1 MKLVKICFFNLLFLS
16 FTTVLAQNY
25 SAQAP
30 YVSPESVT
38 GGWLP
43 PRWTSAI
50 FPPSSTPLPL
60 PNKELTDEDKRI
72 AKMADSMF
80 ERHTAALG
88 VLLIEK
94 GKIIYERYRAPGTVT
109 SPMFSWSMSKT
120 LVGDTIGQMMCAGV
134 IGELDKPASTYS
146 KDLEGTVYGEAT
158 VKNLLTMSSGVAAA
172 DANGSHRV
180 GQWAGLTNGWYTNLS
195 LIKEFKDRGKT
206 FFGNPLK
213 SGDNFNYS
221 NIDTTALSNIADNN
235 GGFVENFDK
244 YIWSQIGAE
253 NKGYWMLGADKKV
266 IAFGGFSAT
275 DRDWGRLAM
284 FSISQLKSDKT
295 CISNYMKEATSRQIS
310 NSKKLQG
317 KLWHYYGYQQWIGNY
332 GSHASYW
339 WVGFAGQSVAIDP
352 VSERIIVVSSH
363 VDNYRGEIFNLFGAW
378 QRIPTN

>member
-1 MKLVKICFFNLLFLS
+1 MKLVNIYFFNLLFLS
-16 FTTVLAQNY
+16 FTVAEAQVASV
-25 SAQAP
+25 SALGVAGSMTWGSYKQA
-30 YVSPESVT
+30 V
-38 GGWLP
+38 LP
-43 PRWTSAI
+43 PSD
-50 FPPSSTPLPL
+50 TPLPL
-60 PNKELTDEDKRI
+60 PNKELTDADKRI

-94 GKIIYERYRAPGTVT
+94 GKIIYERYREPGTPT
-109 SPMFSWSMSKT
+109 SPMFSYSMSKT
-120 LVGDTIGQMMCAGV
+120 LVGDTIGQMMCGGV

-172 DANGSHRV
+172 NMNGEHKG
-180 GQWAGLTNGWYTNLS
+180 GQWGSLARGWSTNLS

-213 SGDNFNYS
+213 SGEDFNYS

-253 NKGYWMLGADKKV
+253 NKGYWMLGTDNKV
-266 IAFGGFSAT
+266 VAYSGFSAT
-275 DRDWGRLAM
+275 DRDWGRLAI
-284 FSISQLKSDKT
+284 FSISQLKSNNA
-295 CISNYMKEATSRQIS
+295 CINNYMKEATSRQIS

-339 WVGFAGQSVAIDP
+339 WVGFAGQRVAIDP

-363 VDNYRGEIFNLFGAW
+363 VGNYGVEIFNLFGAW